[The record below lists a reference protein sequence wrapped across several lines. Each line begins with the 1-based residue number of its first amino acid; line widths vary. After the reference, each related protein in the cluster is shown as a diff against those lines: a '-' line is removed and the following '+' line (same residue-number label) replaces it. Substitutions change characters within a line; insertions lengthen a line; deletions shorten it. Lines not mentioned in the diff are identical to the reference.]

1 MLSTRLKGAG
11 GAGRPLL
18 EFIGHAYARSTTNN
32 DTITFDSPSVT
43 ILSGDLLVFS
53 GFWDDGSTGI
63 KSVSAAVSGGWAAPT
78 AIQPMVSGSEY
89 PKGGSFY
96 KIAQQTNPTIYI
108 TNTDDGYT
116 DATDTLAGA
125 CMIFRPSQP
134 IGSITVGT
142 KASSNGPSALSNT
155 IGAQTPAT
163 VAADTVYVFGNFVCG
178 RPMSTSVQ
186 NPTTTYTQ
194 SGWTHVD
201 GDGNRSGVD
210 DMDYGYKLLFEGETS
225 VSEQVDVTDAG
236 HQAQILFAL
245 KVGF

>member
-1 MLSTRLKGAG
+1 MSVRHMAFMG
-11 GAGRPLL
+11 GGGGDVALL
-18 EFIGHAYARSTTNN
+18 EFIGHAYARSTTDS

-63 KSVSAAVSGGWAAPT
+63 TGVSATVGGVAAT

-96 KIAQQTNPTIYI
+96 KVSTGTNPTISI
-108 TNTDDGYT
+108 TNTDGSSPIS
-116 DATDTLAGA
+116 DTSAGA
-125 CMIFRPSQP
+125 CMIFRPSQA
-134 IGSITVGT
+134 IASVTVGT
-142 KASSNGPSALSNT
+142 KAASNGPSALSDT

-163 VAADTVYVFGNFVCG
+163 VAADTVYLFGYLLCG
-178 RPMSTSVQ
+178 RPTSTTIQNSV
-186 NPTTTYTQ
+186 PTFTQ

-210 DMDYGYKLLFEGETS
+210 DMDYGYKLLLEGDTS
-225 VSEQVDVTDAG
+225 VSEQVDATDVG
-236 HQAQILFAL
+236 RQAQIVICL